1 MKAFELFA
9 TLGLDSGPFAKGL
22 NAAENLGSKFGSGVA
37 KASKFVAGAIG
48 AATVAVGGFA
58 TSSVKTGM
66 EFDSAMSQVAATMG
80 FSTDEIAKDGSE
92 TAKTFNTLKDLA
104 LRMGKETK
112 FTITD
117 AANALNYMALAG
129 YDAEK
134 STKMLPTVLSLAAA
148 GNMDLAK
155 ASDMVT
161 DAQSALGLTMDDTT
175 KFVDQMAKTASTT
188 NTSVEQ
194 LGEAILT
201 IGPTAKYMAGGTDR
215 LNTVLGILAD
225 SGIKG
230 SEAGTH
236 LRNMLLK
243 LSSPTKEG
251 EKLLKKFG
259 KTLGHDLVFDKKT
272 GEMRDMQDI
281 MLDLDKA
288 MSGMTTEQKMKAMS
302 ELFNARDIAAV
313 NILLGTNKTKWDEVG
328 KAIADSA
335 GAAKDM
341 QETQLNNL
349 SGDVEKFKS
358 ALAVAKYTVS
368 EQLTPALREFVQFG
382 TKGVSELT
390 QAFSEGGLS
399 GMMGKFGELLAE
411 GLKKLVEFMPS
422 AVEAGVALLESIVS
436 GIVDNLPMI
445 GEAFLQVLPILKDA
459 GIRMMATVISGVTS
473 VNTDEIYTKLSDAFG
488 RIEKAIEPVIT
499 AIQNFVSNEDVA
511 KAASDLLSGA
521 FDLLV
526 GAIELIA
533 SVVATAIEKLGE
545 FIGWL
550 QGGSPE
556 ADTFK
561 AAIMGIIVAL
571 GVYKGI
577 MVTVE
582 AVTKAVEIAQ
592 ALLNGTMAA
601 NPIGLVIAVI
611 AGLVAAIVTLWNEN
625 EDFRKAV
632 QEIWED
638 IKSAFVRAWEAIKQ
652 AWEAVGE
659 WFASIWEAISL
670 AFSAVVEFFT
680 QIFTDAWTAIQTAW
694 EGVVE
699 WFTTLWTNISG
710 AFASVVEFFS
720 KLFGQAWTAITGALR
735 GAVKW
740 FTDLWSN
747 ISAAFDGVVAFF
759 TQIFSDAWAAIE
771 TAWSTVSQFFSGI
784 WDGVKAI
791 FDPVVQWFDKTFG
804 DAWGKIK
811 GVFSGVKNWFKTN
824 VFDKITG
831 VFGSIGDS
839 FWNIGENILTG
850 LWNGIQAAWAWVKE
864 KIEGIAGWV
873 LSIFGVSLDIHSPS
887 RKMRDKIGKNIMLGL
902 AEGMTQNLGVVED
915 ATEKTL
921 GALPNPDSRRF
932 RYQVQE
938 NFTASMGG
946 ITDRMGDMFSN
957 FEQTVV
963 LKLNDRELGRA
974 VRGYV

>member
-48 AATVAVGGFA
+48 AATAATGAFAV
-58 TSSVKTGM
+58 SSVKTGE
-66 EFDSAMSQVAATMG
+66 EFDKAMSQVAATMG
-80 FSTDEIAKDGSE
+80 YTVDDLNTEGSE
-92 TAKTFNTLKDLA
+92 ASKTFTTLRDFA
-104 LRMGKETK
+104 QQMGQTTAFSATE
-112 FTITD
+112 
-117 AANALNYMALAG
+117 ASEALNFMALAG

-134 STKMLPTVLSLAAA
+134 SMQMLPNVLNLAAS
-148 GNMDLAK
+148 GGMELAT

-161 DAQSALGLTMDDTT
+161 DAQSALGLSMDQTT
-175 KFVDQMAKTASTT
+175 DMVDQMAKTASKS
-188 NTSVEQ
+188 NTSVSQ

-215 LNTVLGILAD
+215 LNTVLGILANN
-225 SGIKG
+225 GIKG

-236 LRNMLLK
+236 LRNMLMK

-251 EKLLKKFG
+251 QKLLKKFG

-281 MLDLDKA
+281 MQDLGKA
-288 MSGMTTEQKMKAMS
+288 MSGMTDEQKIKTIS
-302 ELFNARDIAAV
+302 ELFNARDVASV
-313 NILLGTNKTKWDEVG
+313 NALLNTTTKEWNDL
-328 KAIADSA
+328 
-335 GAAKDM
+335 GAAIVDSKGAADEM
-341 QETQLNNL
+341 AKVQLDNL
-349 SGDVEKFKS
+349 NGDITLFKS
-358 ALAVAKYTVS
+358 ALEGAKIAVS
-368 EQLTPALREFVQFG
+368 DQLTPSIREFVQFG

-411 GLKKLVEFMPS
+411 GLNKIVEVMPS
-422 AVEAGVALLESIVS
+422 AIEAGTKLLESVVQ
-436 GIVDNLPMI
+436 GIVDNLPQIGQAFLGILPMLLTAGVSMI
-445 GEAFLQVLPILKDA
+445 TTIITGIANAMPELVKTATDVLGQMVATLTNPQTLATILDAGGTILLELGKGIADSIPTLISGAANVILSLAGYFTDPTNLSRILDTAAEIIIKLANGLAENAPTLIPKVIEVILALAEAFTEPDRLVSIVAAGLNMGLQILKGLVDSIPQIIA
-459 GIRMMATVISGVTS
+459 
-473 VNTDEIYTKLSDAFG
+473 
-488 RIEKAIEPVIT
+488 AIP
-499 AIQNFVSNEDVA
+499 
-511 KAASDLLSGA
+511 K
-521 FDLLV
+521 
-526 GAIELIA
+526 LIA
-533 SVVATAIEKLGE
+533 NIFSAITQAIPVWLEAMKTEFTLIWDGVKSV
-545 FIGWL
+545 F
-550 QGGSPE
+550 
-556 ADTFK
+556 
-561 AAIMGIIVAL
+561 
-571 GVYKGI
+571 
-577 MVTVE
+577 
-582 AVTKAVEIAQ
+582 
-592 ALLNGTMAA
+592 
-601 NPIGLVIAVI
+601 
-611 AGLVAAIVTLWNEN
+611 AG
-625 EDFRKAV
+625 
-632 QEIWED
+632 
-638 IKSAFVRAWEAIKQ
+638 
-652 AWEAVGE
+652 VGE
-659 WFASIWEAISL
+659 WFNGKFE
-670 AFSAVVEFFT
+670 E
-680 QIFTDAWTAIQTAW
+680 AWTLVQEAW
-694 EGVVE
+694 AGVVE
-699 WFTTLWTNISG
+699 WFTTLWTNISTV
-710 AFASVVEFFS
+710 FAGVAMFFS
-720 KLFGQAWTAITGALR
+720 KIFNGAWSAITGALK

-771 TAWSTVSQFFSGI
+771 TAWSTVSEFFTGI
-784 WDGVKAI
+784 WDGVKAV
-791 FDPVVQWFDKTFG
+791 FDPVIQWFDKTFG

-811 GVFSGVKNWFKTN
+811 GVFSGVRNWFKTN
-824 VFDKITG
+824 VFDKIIG

-864 KIEGIAGWV
+864 KIESIGSWI

-902 AEGMTQNLGVVED
+902 AEGMTQNLGAVED

-946 ITDRMGDMFSN
+946 ITDKMGDMFSN